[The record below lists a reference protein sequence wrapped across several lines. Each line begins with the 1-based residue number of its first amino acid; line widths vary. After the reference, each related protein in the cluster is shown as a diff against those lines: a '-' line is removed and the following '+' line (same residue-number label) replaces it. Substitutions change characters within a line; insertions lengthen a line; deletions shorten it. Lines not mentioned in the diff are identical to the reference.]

1 MKKLILSAFFALL
14 GISLMA
20 QAPVNIKLN
29 LEKGKMYTVKNISKQ
44 AMQIDAGGQQF
55 NMDISTSSVVS
66 YKVLKQ
72 ENDVMDI
79 ELKFDTIASKTTSPM
94 GNKETNSAKPAG
106 NDPLEKIMNK
116 FSSNKI
122 IAKISTSGKF
132 IEFVNY
138 GKFKDNVLFV
148 LDSIP
153 ATKRDQAKT
162 MADALLQE
170 SAIRTLVEPLFAYLP
185 EKAVKIGDTWETTYS
200 LTSNNVSMLSLNTF
214 TLKGVEK
221 NVATISGKS
230 EIESLPSTDPNAQMV
245 QALKGTMTSD
255 GTLDLKTGQVLKN
268 TSKGNIEGTMTM
280 KSNNA
285 EMKIKLDSQSETF
298 MLK

>member
-1 MKKLILSAFFALL
+1 
-14 GISLMA
+14 
-20 QAPVNIKLN
+20 
-29 LEKGKMYTVKNISKQ
+29 
-44 AMQIDAGGQQF
+44 
-55 NMDISTSSVVS
+55 
-66 YKVLKQ
+66 
-72 ENDVMDI
+72 
-79 ELKFDTIASKTTSPM
+79 
-94 GNKETNSAKPAG
+94 
-106 NDPLEKIMNK
+106 
-116 FSSNKI
+116 
-122 IAKISTSGKF
+122 
-132 IEFVNY
+132 
-138 GKFKDNVLFV
+138 
-148 LDSIP
+148 
-153 ATKRDQAKT
+153 
-162 MADALLQE
+162 
-170 SAIRTLVEPLFAYLP
+170 LP

-245 QALKGTMTSD
+245 QALKGTITSD
-255 GTLDLKTGQVLKN
+255 GTLYLKTGQVLKN

>member
-1 MKKLILSAFFALL
+1 MKKLISSAFFALL
-14 GISLMA
+14 GLSLMA
-20 QAPVNIKLN
+20 QVPVNIKLN
-29 LEKGKMYTVKNISKQ
+29 LEKGKMYMVKNTSKQ
-44 AMQIDAGGQQF
+44 TMQFDAGGQQF
-55 NMDISTSSVVS
+55 SMDISTSSVVS

-94 GNKETNSAKPAG
+94 MNKETNSAKPAG
-106 NDPLEKIMNK
+106 NDPLERIMNK
-116 FSSNKI
+116 MSTNSI

-132 IEFVNY
+132 IDFVNY
-138 GKFKDNVLFV
+138 PKFKDNVLIV

-153 ATKRDQAKT
+153 ATKRDEAKT
-162 MADALLQE
+162 IANALLQE
-170 SAIRTLVEPLFAYLP
+170 SAIRTMVEPLFAYLP

-200 LTSNNVSMLSLNTF
+200 LTSNNFSMLSLNTF

-245 QALKGTMTSD
+245 AALKGTMTSD

-268 TSKGNIEGTMTM
+268 SSKGHIEGSITV
-280 KSNNA
+280 KANNT
-285 EMKIKLDSQSETF
+285 EMKIKMDSQSETF
-298 MLK
+298 TIK